1 MYMNIIARVT
11 LAIIMFKSVPI
22 RITLLRTVLVI
33 NKTFY
38 YGGDLIEST
47 ISFPIIRL
55 FFSQIICKNL
65 KNTSN
70 INQLTCYLS

>member
-1 MYMNIIARVT
+1 MYMNSIARVT

-22 RITLLRTVLVI
+22 RITLLRTTLVI

-38 YGGDLIEST
+38 YGRLLIEST

-55 FFSQIICKNL
+55 FFHKLFVRI
-65 KNTSN
+65 
-70 INQLTCYLS
+70 